1 MFKSRLSFLAL
12 AGWFVRGDFGI
23 PHPNP
28 LPKGEGIVAPIPCY
42 GLPLPM
48 RQHLQRRG
56 ARSPFSRARSPP
68 RLNDLSPLF
77 YLPPKVPSAS
87 ADTTA
92 ITYTHS
98 HIK

>member
-1 MFKSRLSFLAL
+1 MLRIGNGGGLARLSVGL
-12 AGWFVRGDFGI
+12 VR
-23 PHPNP
+23 
-28 LPKGEGIVAPIPCY
+28 
-42 GLPLPM
+42 
-48 RQHLQRRG
+48 
-56 ARSPFSRARSPP
+56 PP